1 MYQVSLTQIWNI
13 SGYNSACSIYTNT
26 LIYAYILNKQ
36 SQYTCAAEKEDYET
50 AVRLQVEIT
59 AASQNDGAARLM
71 SNLNV
76 G

>member
-1 MYQVSLTQIWNI
+1 M
-13 SGYNSACSIYTNT
+13 YTNT